1 MPHPLRFVLRPL
13 LAGFLLLPSARAW
26 DYEGHRL
33 VNQAAL
39 AALPAEFPDFARAPE
54 AAERIAYLG
63 GAPDRWRNNPDPP
76 VRNATNPDHYFDLEY
91 IGLAGLKL
99 EEISDLRHVYAVQFA
114 TGRAARVA
122 AFPPLDPVKNADRT
136 QEMSGFL
143 PWTITEHQGK
153 LASAFSCL
161 RVYRELGTPAEIANA
176 EADVIQAMGVLG
188 HYVGDSA
195 QPLHTTMHHN
205 GWVGDNPRD
214 FSRWPGLHAWIDGG
228 FIAKAGIGLAHVQL
242 AVKPASAWA
251 LQPAAPGGRDPMF
264 EAVLAHLAAQH
275 ARVLPLYELEKAGAF
290 KAEVA
295 ATSVEG
301 RAFVVDSLRT
311 GAQALADLW
320 WMAWKHAAPDVYL
333 RTRLLQRKNAAA
345 VP

>member
-1 MPHPLRFVLRPL
+1 MPQPTRFFLLPL
-13 LAGFLLLPSARAW
+13 LAAFLPLPNARAW

-39 AALPAEFPDFARAPE
+39 AALPAEFPDFVRAPV

-63 GAPDRWRNNPDPP
+63 GAPDRWRNNPDLP

-99 EEISDLRHVYAVQFA
+99 EDIYDLRYVYAIQFDTA
-114 TGRAARVA
+114 RAARVA
-122 AFPPLDPVKNADRT
+122 AFPPLDPTKNADRT
-136 QEMSGFL
+136 QEQAGFL

-195 QPLHTTMHHN
+195 QPLHTTLHHN

-228 FIAKAGIGLAHVQL
+228 FIAKAGIGLAHVQPGL
-242 AVKPASAWA
+242 KPASAWT
-251 LQPAAPGGRDPMF
+251 LRPAVPGGRDPMF
-264 EAVLAHLAAQH
+264 EAVLAHVAAQH
-275 ARVLPLYELEKAGAF
+275 IQVLRLYELEQAGAF
-290 KAEVA
+290 KAENA

-301 RAFVVDSLRT
+301 RAFLVDRLVT

-320 WMAWKHAAPDVYL
+320 WMAWKHAGPDVYL
-333 RTRLLQRKNAAA
+333 RTRLLQRASAGA
-345 VP
+345 TP